1 MDLYNKYEL
10 TRIVNGCGKMT
21 HLSGAAVLPPIT
33 DQVLAALP
41 CFFDLDQLGGMP
53 SVRVIGNSLLSFL
66 SKVSSGYWDLFDPT
80 NGFTA
85 LELSLIHI

>member
-21 HLSGAAVLPPIT
+21 HLSGAAVLPPIA

-41 CFFDLDQLGGMP
+41 CFFDLDQLQARA
-53 SVRVIGNSLLSFL
+53 SEVIAAATGAEAGC
-66 SKVSSGYWDLFDPT
+66 V
-80 NGFTA
+80 TA
-85 LELSLIHI
+85 STT